1 MVCQVGA
8 QPRLALRGLVTALI
22 GLMVAAAF
30 AMLTTWVMNITNVL
44 PPEANLLN
52 KNLLEERVRPGWYS
66 VVTALAAGV
75 TGTIAI
81 TKNKTDTLVGTVAAL
96 ALVPSAAAAGMA
108 FRSRNPSR
116 GFGGL
121 VLLGIN
127 VGLIIVTGLVT
138 LLLIRPEQRG

>member
-1 MVCQVGA
+1 VI
-8 QPRLALRGLVTALI
+8 GLV
-22 GLMVAAAF
+22 VATAF

-66 VVTALAAGV
+66 VVAALAAGV
-75 TGTIAI
+75 TGAIAI

-96 ALVPSAAAAGMA
+96 ALVPAAAAAGMA
-108 FRSRNPSR
+108 FMSRNPSR

-121 VLLGIN
+121 LLLGIN
-127 VGLIIVTGLVT
+127 VGLIIVTGIVT